1 MSVVNAPQIEGDP
14 ISGGLFNGNFLAN
27 RYTLE
32 PGGNLIQI
40 VEYLGLTGLR
50 YPGGS
55 LTEKLFDIGDP
66 DSPVVYDDDGKA
78 QDFVPLSD
86 FLAYATAN
94 DLTATIVLPT
104 RDNLSVRMDG
114 NGDRFP
120 AFDEAELRVFVR
132 GVATGEYGDTDIV
145 AFEIGNEYW
154 GSGEMNAV
162 EYGRLSSRMAEVIDD
177 ELTLV
182 TTETGTNPGID
193 VIVQSGTNSG
203 SSNLSANY
211 AGQSAADILADLNAT
226 YGTDFGSEVV
236 FPNGG
241 INWRA
246 INDELIIKQFDEDE
260 AQAVDGVVTH
270 LYSREAVQPGQ
281 RDFGLNQIEKSWE
294 AAFEGI
300 DIHVTEWNQ
309 SASDPRFDRETDYGL
324 KQAQEVLNIFETMVE
339 SGVDQAH
346 IWPLIQN
353 TRNALSPDSADGG
366 VTPSGALFA
375 MMSEGLPGKQ
385 MLDFAVDDDSVTEFQ
400 GKTADLHGFY
410 GDGELVFY
418 VASTSD
424 TIETVTFDLDM
435 MVEGGGTPTARTIG
449 VEDATRPGASD
460 ARATIERLAED
471 DFYDDGQIVA
481 TLAPG
486 EIMEVRLVKFIPT
499 DEFEQTMIAI
509 DGSEP
514 EAGPFAPDAS
524 GALSGGTDDV
534 LNFPDDGYHSA
545 PPAIAEPSQDDD
557 APGNEPVAA
566 DEAADAGSGPL
577 DGMGWLLALLPFLGM
592 AGLAG

>member
-1 MSVVNAPQIEGDP
+1 
-14 ISGGLFNGNFLAN
+14 
-27 RYTLE
+27 
-32 PGGNLIQI
+32 
-40 VEYLGLTGLR
+40 
-50 YPGGS
+50 
-55 LTEKLFDIGDP
+55 
-66 DSPVVYDDDGKA
+66 
-78 QDFVPLSD
+78 
-86 FLAYATAN
+86 
-94 DLTATIVLPT
+94 
-104 RDNLSVRMDG
+104 
-114 NGDRFP
+114 
-120 AFDEAELRVFVR
+120 
-132 GVATGEYGDTDIV
+132 VATGEYGDTDIV

-460 ARATIERLAED
+460 ARATVETLAED

-486 EIMEVRLVKFIPT
+486 EIMEVRLTGFSPT
-499 DEFEQTMIAI
+499 DEFEQTMTTI
-509 DGSEP
+509 DGNEP
-514 EAGPFAPDAS
+514 EADPFLSDAS
-524 GALSGGTDDV
+524 GALSGRTEDA
-534 LNFPDDGYHSA
+534 LNFHDDGYHSPL
-545 PPAIAEPSQDDD
+545 PPITGPSPDDD
-557 APGNEPVAA
+557 APENEPVAA

-592 AGLAG
+592 AGLVG